1 MAYYETSNAKYKSL
15 IRKLLASDLAHADV
29 LNQTIS
35 QLVLNGEALKAASSR
50 IGPKVINADSWK
62 DGLYRIYDSSVKLDS
77 IVEVYYS
84 PDSKEIV
91 LNADITERLE
101 DGAIVFIANDSI
113 DGDIAID
120 CIEVR
125 NEVMV
130 DAD

>member
-35 QLVLNGEALKAASSR
+35 QLVLNGESLNAASSR

-62 DGLYRIYDSSVKLDS
+62 GGLYRIYDSSVKLDS